1 MDNEEIKSW
10 LADSGRSREW
20 LAEECGVSLATVNG
34 WLSAGRPIPGP
45 ALRIIERL
53 RNGAPEL
60 NPRLSVS
67 EFLAAQQEAK
77 AKGLTLD
84 EWLAELIRKEV
95 SQPPRSK
102 SSGGPEG
109 GKKK

>member
-1 MDNEEIKSW
+1 MDNEEIKAW
-10 LADSGRSREW
+10 LTEAGKSREW
-20 LAEECGVSLATVNG
+20 LADECGVSFATVNG

-60 NPRLSVS
+60 NPRLSVT
-67 EFLAAQQEAK
+67 ELLAAQQKAR

-95 SQPPRSK
+95 QPPK
-102 SSGGPEG
+102 SENSDSGEG
-109 GKKK
+109 GRRK